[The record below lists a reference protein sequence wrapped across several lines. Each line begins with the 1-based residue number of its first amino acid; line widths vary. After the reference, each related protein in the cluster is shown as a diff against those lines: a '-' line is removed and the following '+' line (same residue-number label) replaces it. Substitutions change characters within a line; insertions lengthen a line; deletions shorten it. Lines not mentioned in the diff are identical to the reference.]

1 MAVVMDKLN
10 GNSPLQSNRSVAL
23 CYTAEQLSL
32 HGFEASTST
41 ALSISDID
49 VFESEYGHQF
59 LTPSSSTSSS
69 SSHSA
74 HSSSNDA
81 YRFNGVAKT
90 PLSSSAPPGPTSC
103 VFLQRALK
111 RLYAREDFE
120 VLESLGEG
128 FFGDVYKV
136 RHRVTN
142 EVMVL
147 KVGKEREKESR
158 PRAKASVLKEVAV
171 LNQLTS
177 HSNILAFRGVCVDV
191 DPSEGMWNLHILVD
205 YCDGGSLSRLIIDK
219 QRAFPWLLRCNLAK
233 DISCAMNYVHS
244 KNIMHRDLTSM
255 NVLLQSVGCDGMK
268 AVVADFGLS
277 CRIPA
282 TGERLIQVGTPY
294 WMAPEC
300 LKEEYYDEKAD
311 VFSFGIIMCQMIARI
326 DADPEAGLYRTNNFG
341 LDYIRFPAHCQ
352 IDTPLEL
359 LKLTFQCCLMDPSA
373 RPPFSSIYARLRDFI
388 RSRWTDQLTH
398 TNVEVAASD
407 TKLERS
413 FSDAALKSASH
424 CKQTSSTYF
433 SPISEAGSFGRAE
446 SLLYWDTRKAALHY
460 GRFSLETSGDMCEE
474 EVRKKCRMEELA
486 RSVAVE
492 EETVDLESSEGGNP
506 FMSHQIYST
515 TRKLALPDM
524 ANARRRCSIASENTT
539 PREAKHS
546 KDRRPHRNSDEEEK
560 VAVQW
565 IRVPRDERSC
575 GFDKQQRIYRQQRIR
590 SRRSFSL
597 PSCSVSSRK
606 VLFVD
611 EDVIDPSVSSASS
624 SAASPIRNR
633 MVICDAADQRILQGR
648 MTMNF
653 KQEDQK
659 FTLRRYPGRRHTLMN
674 GSLIEEGDVVLET
687 CHVGHS
693 RSVDEVSPLSS
704 SSLITGLPLAELSA
718 SSDHEAVAIS
728 AKTSYSSVVVVQPLL
743 TRNSLGSLT
752 VLRQPNRDSCSGSLC
767 SSVSQ
772 LSKEADGRRGSSS
785 EWKVDRAW
793 PIRGEQLNE
802 QVKVDMVVCSSLD
815 AMQGN
820 DEQGEAASLMCTAG
834 RRVGCY
840 ADGCT
845 SILTKTLPRA
855 RRQSKT
861 IAQST
866 NGCTLL

>member
-1 MAVVMDKLN
+1 MAMVMDKLN

-23 CYTAEQLSL
+23 CYSTEQLSL
-32 HGFEASTST
+32 HGLEASTST
-41 ALSISDID
+41 ALSISDM
-49 VFESEYGHQF
+49 FEPEYGHQF

-69 SSHSA
+69 SSRSA
-74 HSSSNDA
+74 HSSNGA

-177 HSNILAFRGVCVDV
+177 HSNLLAFRGVCVDV
-191 DPSEGMWNLHILVD
+191 DPSEGVWNLHILVD
-205 YCDGGSLSRLIIDK
+205 YCDGGSLSRLICDK

-282 TGERLIQVGTPY
+282 KGERLIQVGTPY

-398 TNVEVAASD
+398 INVEVAASD

-424 CKQTSSTYF
+424 CKQTSSTYV
-433 SPISEAGSFGRAE
+433 SPINESGSFGRTE
-446 SLLYWDTRKAALHY
+446 SLLYWDTRRAALRY
-460 GRFSLETSGDMCEE
+460 GRFSLETSGDVCEE

-492 EETVDLESSEGGNP
+492 EETVDLESTEGGNP

-524 ANARRRCSIASENTT
+524 ASARRRCSTASENTT
-539 PREAKHS
+539 PREAKHP
-546 KDRRPHRNSDEEEK
+546 KDRRPHHNSDEEQSE
-560 VAVQW
+560 AVEW
-565 IRVPRDERSC
+565 KHVSHDEGSC
-575 GFDKQQRIYRQQRIR
+575 ELDKQQRIFPQQRIR

-624 SAASPIRNR
+624 SAASPIRSR

-718 SSDHEAVAIS
+718 SPDHEAVAIS

-743 TRNSLGSLT
+743 TRNSLGSLAM
-752 VLRQPNRDSCSGSLC
+752 LRQPDKDSCSGSLC

-772 LSKEADGRRGSSS
+772 LSKEADDRCVSNS
-785 EWKVDRAW
+785 EWKVDKAW

-815 AMQGN
+815 AMQRN

-840 ADGCT
+840 ADGCA
-845 SILTKTLPRA
+845 SVLTKTFPRG

-861 IAQST
+861 LAQST